1 MRYQRSA
8 ILALAALLL
17 GSCVWQQQQQQ
28 QQKNSESDEAAVKV
42 AENPPL
48 CLGAVHQVYPEQN
61 FVLLRII
68 GPLPAPGTTLIT
80 HPPDGSVS
88 RLGNIC
94 VTTEKATRNGIIAA
108 DVRAGT
114 VLRGDRVFLY
124 RDVSTHSPKEEDNPE
139 PADDQPEIEPSIQPD
154 SRPDGVPSDDAAA
167 DNEHPGII
175 NTPVR
180 ASDEDIPDPVT
191 DAGEDDTTV
200 EQDPTAGEATEAPSS
215 IPLPSGS
222 PGTAP
227 SYLDDIPDNI
237 DGWD

>member
-1 MRYQRSA
+1 M
-8 ILALAALLL
+8 
-17 GSCVWQQQQQQ
+17 
-28 QQKNSESDEAAVKV
+28 DKV
-42 AENPPL
+42 TEKVVENPPL

-68 GPLPAPGTTLIT
+68 GPMPTPGTTLIT

-94 VTTEKATRNGIIAA
+94 ITSEKAARNGIVAA
-108 DVRAGT
+108 DVRAGS

-124 RDVSTHSPKEEDNPE
+124 RDVSSHEPKEEEE
-139 PADDQPEIEPSIQPD
+139 PLSVDSQADVKPTDIPAVTEEE
-154 SRPDGVPSDDAAA
+154 
-167 DNEHPGII
+167 NEHPRLV

-180 ASDEDIPDPVT
+180 ASDEDIPDPAVS
-191 DAGEDDTTV
+191 DGEDDTTV
-200 EQDPTAGEATEAPSS
+200 EQKTPAVEESDNPNS

-227 SYLDDIPDNI
+227 SYLDEIPDNI
-237 DGWD
+237 DGWN

>member
-1 MRYQRSA
+1 MRYPCSV

-17 GSCVWQQQQQQ
+17 GSCICQQQQQQ
-28 QQKNSESDEAAVKV
+28 QQKNSESDEAAGKV

-68 GPLPAPGTTLIT
+68 GPMPAPGTTLIT

-124 RDVSTHSPKEEDNPE
+124 RDVSTHSPKEEENPDTADN
-139 PADDQPEIEPSIQPD
+139 QPEIEPSIQPD
-154 SRPDGVPSDDAAA
+154 DKPADVRSDDEAA
-167 DNEHPGII
+167 DNEHPRII
-175 NTPVR
+175 STPVG
-180 ASDEDIPDPVT
+180 AGDGDLPDPVV
-191 DAGEDDTTV
+191 AGEDDTTV
-200 EQDPTAGEATEAPSS
+200 EQAPADGETTDVPGS

-227 SYLDDIPDNI
+227 SYLDEIPDNI
-237 DGWD
+237 DGWN

>member
-1 MRYQRSA
+1 MRYQRSV
-8 ILALAALLL
+8 ILALVALVPS
-17 GSCVWQQQQQQ
+17 SCIWQQQQQQ
-28 QQKNSESDEAAVKV
+28 QQKNGESDETAGKV

-68 GPLPAPGTTLIT
+68 GPMPAPGTTLIT

-94 VTTEKATRNGIIAA
+94 VTTEKATRNGIVAA

-124 RDVSTHSPKEEDNPE
+124 RDVSIHSPKEEENPV
-139 PADDQPEIEPSIQPD
+139 PADTQPEIGPDMQPD
-154 SRPDGVPSDDAAA
+154 IKPSDAPSDPEA
-167 DNEHPGII
+167 DNEHPRII

-180 ASDEDIPDPVT
+180 AGDEDIPDPVG
-191 DAGEDDTTV
+191 AGEDDTAI
-200 EQDPTAGEATEAPSS
+200 EQPPSTGDAAGTPDS

-227 SYLDDIPDNI
+227 SYLDEIPDNI
-237 DGWD
+237 DGWN

>member
-1 MRYQRSA
+1 MRYQRSV

-17 GSCVWQQQQQQ
+17 GSCTWQQQ
-28 QQKNSESDEAAVKV
+28 QQKNGGSDGEAGKA

-48 CLGAVHQVYPEQN
+48 CLGAVHQVYPEHN

-68 GPLPAPGTTLIT
+68 GPMPAPGTTLIT

-94 VTTEKATRNGIIAA
+94 VTTEKATRNGIVAA

-124 RDVSTHSPKEEDNPE
+124 RDISTHSPKEEENPV
-139 PADDQPEIEPSIQPD
+139 PADTQPEIGPAIRQ
-154 SRPDGVPSDDAAA
+154 DGGQADVPGAPEA
-167 DNEHPGII
+167 DNEHPRII
-175 NTPVR
+175 NTPVW
-180 ASDEDIPDPVT
+180 ASDGDIPDPVAADT
-191 DAGEDDTTV
+191 EDDTTV
-200 EQDPTAGEATEAPSS
+200 EQPPSDGEATGEPGS

-227 SYLDDIPDNI
+227 SYLDEIPDNI
-237 DGWD
+237 DGWN

>member
-1 MRYQRSA
+1 MRYQRSV
-8 ILALAALLL
+8 ILAIAALLL
-17 GSCVWQQQQQQ
+17 GSCTWQQQQQ
-28 QQKNSESDEAAVKV
+28 KHGESDGEAGKV

-68 GPLPAPGTTLIT
+68 GPMPAPGTTLIT

-88 RLGNIC
+88 RLGNIR
-94 VTTEKATRNGIIAA
+94 VTTEKATRNGIVAA

-124 RDVSTHSPKEEDNPE
+124 RDISSHSPKEEENPE
-139 PADDQPEIEPSIQPD
+139 PADTQPEIEPTMQPD
-154 SRPDGVPSDDAAA
+154 GGQADVPGNPVT
-167 DNEHPGII
+167 DNEHPRIT

-180 ASDEDIPDPVT
+180 ASDGDIPDPVAA
-191 DAGEDDTTV
+191 DSEDDTTV
-200 EQDPTAGEATEAPSS
+200 EQDPNAGEATGAPGS

-227 SYLDDIPDNI
+227 SYLDEIPDNI
-237 DGWD
+237 DGWN